1 MLRLSAQRKPC
12 KSFVRPVDIAN
23 RMKRQPRVCPPRRLT
38 SLYYQMVAS
47 CLGQG
52 KKIPLS
58 SCTIPA
64 TAKK

>member
-23 RMKRQPRVCPPRRLT
+23 RMKRQPRVCPPRR
-38 SLYYQMVAS
+38 
-47 CLGQG
+47 G